1 MKEVPE
7 YKHNGL
13 MVAVGMFDGM
23 HRGHRYVV
31 DRLRE
36 CARERGLG
44 SGVVTFTTHP
54 LAVIAPGSEPALLQP
69 ARERLAILRHSGV
82 DRVIALDFTPALR
95 ALTAREFMLMLRRDY
110 GVRAIFM
117 GYDHRFGSDRIT
129 DPARYEE
136 IAAELGIEIVRG
148 AEARLPEGH
157 VSSSVVRRALSAGNV
172 AEAAASLGRPYR
184 LSGTVESG
192 HRIGRTIG
200 FPTANLAPEEPRQLI
215 PAAGVYAC
223 RATIDDG
230 AAVWPA
236 MVNIGTRPT
245 VDDGGRQTV
254 EAHLIGYEGDLY
266 GRRLTLEFIAR
277 LRSEHRFDTLEAL
290 SRQLAADR
298 AAALQLLITRR

>member
-7 YKHNGL
+7 DKHNGL

-44 SGVVTFTTHP
+44 SGVVTFTAHP

-157 VSSSVVRRALSAGNV
+157 VSSSVVRRALSVGNV
-172 AEAAASLGRPYR
+172 AEAAASLGRPYGIT
-184 LSGTVESG
+184 GTVGHG

-200 FPTANLAPEEPRQLI
+200 FPTANLVPEEPRQLI

-223 RATIDDG
+223 RATLDDG
-230 AAVWPA
+230 TVWPA

-254 EAHLIGYEGDLY
+254 EAHLIGYDGNLY
-266 GRRLTLEFIAR
+266 GRRFTLEFMAR

-290 SRQLAADR
+290 SRQLSADR
-298 AAALQLLITRR
+298 AATLQFVPRSFC